1 MLVHG
6 FMGSPED
13 FSPIAERL
21 SQHYPCIAPCLK
33 GHVPAKPS
41 LAEASLA
48 KASSRSLHSTDIEAY
63 ASGRAL
69 PYALPA
75 QAQAIEEAL
84 AEAQIDAVHGIGY
97 SLGGRVLLE
106 WAFSPLYRTLKST
119 NPRLRSLC
127 LTAAHVGLPTS
138 SATRQQRF
146 MQDVHIAQRLEAIA
160 HSRTPAKS
168 WEAFLDFWY
177 GLDLFGSL
185 RQHSCYQELKSRR
198 CDHDPMELA
207 AVVLQASN
215 ALQRD
220 DRKNLM
226 KLARS
231 MPCLYIAGAQDTKY
245 AHLAT
250 ELARHNIPAVLM
262 PAIAHAIPV
271 ENSTGYGELLMQFLA
286 GLRE

>member
-106 WAFSPLYRTLKST
+106 WALNS
-119 NPRLRSLC
+119 
-127 LTAAHVGLPTS
+127 HS
-138 SATRQQRF
+138 SQVR
-146 MQDVHIAQRLEAIA
+146 
-160 HSRTPAKS
+160 
-168 WEAFLDFWY
+168 
-177 GLDLFGSL
+177 
-185 RQHSCYQELKSRR
+185 
-198 CDHDPMELA
+198 
-207 AVVLQASN
+207 
-215 ALQRD
+215 
-220 DRKNLM
+220 
-226 KLARS
+226 
-231 MPCLYIAGAQDTKY
+231 
-245 AHLAT
+245 
-250 ELARHNIPAVLM
+250 
-262 PAIAHAIPV
+262 
-271 ENSTGYGELLMQFLA
+271 
-286 GLRE
+286 